1 MKTQL
6 KSLRHSRKKGFSKVT
21 GCWLGNTAC
30 GSLKM
35 TVKKVPGILRS
46 GHQPVILA
54 LIQITAWALPMV
66 FATAAALP
74 AQALNDAG
82 AILPMRLRC
91 DYVDNPM
98 SIDSPQPRLS
108 WELKSREACARGLH
122 QTAYRILVASSA
134 ERLAQN
140 EGDLWDSGKITSDE
154 TLGVAYA
161 GRALTSRERCW
172 WKVKVWDQAGR
183 ETVWSDAATWSMG
196 LLRLEDWSASWIS
209 EPPLEPATTTHW
221 GYRSAEGKSR
231 DDAKWVAIDLGT
243 SQTIDAVRLW
253 PSVFGLNGDV
263 TAGDGFPRR
272 MKIEV
277 AAAADFSDARLVA
290 DYTQADLPRPEPGK
304 PLRLDFAPGEARYVR
319 LTATDLTGRVWP
331 GWDPVTSTFKLGEIG
346 SGFNLILADMEVLSA
361 ERNVALNAAITAL
374 DSFVDPNPV
383 VPESMRQGWSP
394 ARLTDGRTAHDPGS
408 EYHQRPPT
416 LFRKEFTAPRK
427 LLRATLYA
435 TALGCYELWINGKTV
450 GDQRLAPGWVPT
462 YHQRALYQTYD
473 VTGMIREGANAIG
486 AQLGDGWHRMR
497 SRMDLANTSKSFNRF
512 PGPDGVSAPD
522 SRWFLS
528 QLELEYT
535 DGTKE
540 AIGTDQTWLCSTDGP
555 VRNTS
560 MFDGSTIDA
569 RKSIIGWDLPG
580 LTDTAAWQAPRIRPL
595 APLPV
600 LSSQIQPP
608 IRVIQTF
615 PSVGRT
621 ETSPGVYVYD
631 FGQCGAGVCRVTL
644 DGPAGTEVRLRYA
657 QELNPDGT
665 IHLGNLMGV
674 YNNNDV
680 FILDG
685 KGPRTFEAPFTYHG
699 FRYVQ
704 VTGGGA
710 DAVKQI
716 EALAFCSDVARATQF
731 SSSDPRLNRLV
742 DIIDWGYRSN
752 MVGLI
757 TDASARDERM
767 PWLGDCLT
775 DEMQSLCTLYDFAA
789 FGANENRTIV
799 DSTDETGIP
808 PVMLLDPKILKNAG
822 WSDGGIQIPHD
833 LWLHYADRSS
843 LERSYPKNKQFMDTL
858 DKVNPE
864 GLPTD
869 PIYVSQ
875 FAGHLGAN
883 MTIPPGATA
892 WQPRG
897 TQRIPPELFATATW
911 AHSAELVSQMAEALA
926 QSGEAAHYAALTA
939 KVRAAL
945 VKKFVTE
952 DGKVAGEEQG
962 SYAMT
967 LGMDHLPIK
976 LRVKAMAR
984 LLQAVENHQN
994 HLATGSFDTIF
1005 LLKTLSDEGLHDM
1018 AWQLVMQ
1025 PSCPSYGFMV
1035 DQGATAMWERFDSR
1049 HPVLGIN
1056 PDFMNDFSHVG
1067 LNSVFE
1073 WIFRYVIGIRPDLSQ
1088 PGYKH
1093 FTVGPKPGGGLT
1105 EMKAEYAS
1113 VRGPI
1118 KVAYAAADGTL
1129 TLDVAVPP
1137 NTTASVCVPVTNIAS
1152 IMESGKPATAATGVR
1167 LVGKDEQ
1174 SVVFLVESG
1183 EYHFSAPFESPP
1195 EKENPNAPENL
1206 AAASRGHITAT
1217 SIIAGY
1223 EPVVPAGGVG
1233 EGRPVKLHHGPTNL
1247 VDGVYGNDSAW
1258 IPNENKA
1265 SFTLDL
1271 GTDQAFGRFR
1281 LGRDRLGSFADRTLG
1296 ALTIE
1301 VSPDAT
1307 TWRKVHDTPSAAD
1320 MPGYRPTA
1328 TMEVQIE
1335 PVKARYVRA
1344 TVNSAVPD
1352 FFPAI
1357 DEFEVLPARVGKDAP
1372 KVLPATTFGPFANKP
1387 E

>member
-1 MKTQL
+1 
-6 KSLRHSRKKGFSKVT
+6 
-21 GCWLGNTAC
+21 
-30 GSLKM
+30 
-35 TVKKVPGILRS
+35 
-46 GHQPVILA
+46 
-54 LIQITAWALPMV
+54 
-66 FATAAALP
+66 
-74 AQALNDAG
+74 
-82 AILPMRLRC
+82 MRLRC
-91 DYVDNPM
+91 DYVENPV

-290 DYTQADLPRPEPGK
+290 DYTQADLPRPDPGK

-361 ERNVALNAAITAL
+361 ERNVALNAAVTAL

-580 LTDTAAWQAPRIRPL
+580 LTDTATWQAPRIRPL

-621 ETSPGVYVYD
+621 EPSPGVYVYD
-631 FGQCGAGVCRVTL
+631 FGQCGAGVCRITL

-657 QELNPDGT
+657 QELNADGT
-665 IHLGNLMGV
+665 IHVGNLMGA
-674 YNNNDV
+674 YNNNDI

-704 VTGGGA
+704 VTGLPGGA
-710 DAVKQI
+710 DAMKQI

-731 SSSDPRLNRLV
+731 SSSDTRLNRLV

-892 WQPRG
+892 WQPKG
-897 TQRIPPELFATATW
+897 TQKISQELFAAACW

-926 QSGEAAHYAALTA
+926 QSGE
-939 KVRAAL
+939 
-945 VKKFVTE
+945 
-952 DGKVAGEEQG
+952 
-962 SYAMT
+962 
-967 LGMDHLPIK
+967 
-976 LRVKAMAR
+976 
-984 LLQAVENHQN
+984 
-994 HLATGSFDTIF
+994 
-1005 LLKTLSDEGLHDM
+1005 
-1018 AWQLVMQ
+1018 
-1025 PSCPSYGFMV
+1025 
-1035 DQGATAMWERFDSR
+1035 
-1049 HPVLGIN
+1049 
-1056 PDFMNDFSHVG
+1056 
-1067 LNSVFE
+1067 
-1073 WIFRYVIGIRPDLSQ
+1073 
-1088 PGYKH
+1088 
-1093 FTVGPKPGGGLT
+1093 
-1105 EMKAEYAS
+1105 
-1113 VRGPI
+1113 
-1118 KVAYAAADGTL
+1118 
-1129 TLDVAVPP
+1129 
-1137 NTTASVCVPVTNIAS
+1137 VCVPVTNIAS

-1217 SIIAGY
+1217 SILAGY

-1247 VDGVYGNDSAW
+1247 IDGRYGNDSAW